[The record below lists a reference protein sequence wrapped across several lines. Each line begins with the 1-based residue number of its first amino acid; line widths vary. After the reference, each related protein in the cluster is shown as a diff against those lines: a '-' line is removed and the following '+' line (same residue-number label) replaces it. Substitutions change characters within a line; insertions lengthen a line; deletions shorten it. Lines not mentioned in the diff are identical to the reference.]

1 MISLIVPAH
10 DEEAVIGRLL
20 QGLTA
25 QGASEEIEILVVCNG
40 CSDRTAAV
48 ARGFGA
54 SVRVIE
60 TEVASKAHA
69 LRLGD
74 AAARFF
80 PRFYVDA
87 DVQLDLESVR
97 RVAAAL
103 ASGSCLAAAP
113 RMRVDLSGAP
123 WGVRAYYR
131 VWLSLP
137 YHREGMIGSGVY
149 ALSEQG
155 RARFDEFPD
164 IISDDGFARLHFA
177 PSERL
182 TVESAHFTI
191 VPPANLAGVLHV
203 KTRSQKGL
211 LQLHRRYPEL
221 LRNDPR
227 TYSLSLTE
235 ILRDARNWPASLVYL
250 YVILRT
256 KLAAV
261 LLNYRGDLDGWERD
275 DSSRRVERGDPG
287 P

>member
-20 QGLTA
+20 QGLTVS
-25 QGASEEIEILVVCNG
+25 GASEELEILVICNG

-54 SVRVIE
+54 PVRVIE
-60 TEVASKAHA
+60 SDVASKAHA

-103 ASGSCLAAAP
+103 ESGSCLAAAP

-123 WGVRAYYR
+123 WAVRAYYR
-131 VWLSLP
+131 IWLRLP

-149 ALSEQG
+149 ALSERG
-155 RARFDEFPD
+155 RARFGEFPD
-164 IISDDGFARLHFA
+164 IISDDG
-177 PSERL
+177 
-182 TVESAHFTI
+182 T
-191 VPPANLAGVLHV
+191 
-203 KTRSQKGL
+203 
-211 LQLHRRYPEL
+211 
-221 LRNDPR
+221 
-227 TYSLSLTE
+227 
-235 ILRDARNWPASLVYL
+235 AS
-250 YVILRT
+250 
-256 KLAAV
+256 
-261 LLNYRGDLDGWERD
+261 
-275 DSSRRVERGDPG
+275 PM
-287 P
+287 